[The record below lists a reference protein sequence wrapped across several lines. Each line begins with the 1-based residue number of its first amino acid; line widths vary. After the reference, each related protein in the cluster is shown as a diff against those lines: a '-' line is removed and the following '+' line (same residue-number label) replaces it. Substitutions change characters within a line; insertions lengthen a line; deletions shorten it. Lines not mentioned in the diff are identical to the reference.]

1 MDPVEKYVC
10 KRIVM
15 AAFTVLMVLLI
26 LFLMLNYMP
35 GSPFNDE
42 KLSPDQI
49 QALYAKYNLD
59 KPVLIRFF
67 TYLKNMLRG
76 DFGVSYNIQK
86 NYSVAKMIGERFPI
100 TLQIG
105 LQAAVLGIV
114 IGSLLGIVAA
124 LKKGTAVDTI
134 TTIISVLGVSLP
146 AFVFALLLSF
156 FFGYKWQL
164 FPLLYSAKKPLQS
177 TVLPTIAMS
186 MFTLASVARYT
197 RSEMVEVMLSDYIQ
211 LADSKGVTR
220 AQLIFRHVLR
230 NTMVGVITVVAP
242 LVVNLLTGSL
252 VVEKAFGVPG
262 LGSLYIKAIQQ
273 NDYNVVLA
281 TSFIYSVLFI
291 VVMLLVDILYGVI
304 DPRIRLAKE
313 DT

>member
-1 MDPVEKYVC
+1 
-10 KRIVM
+10 M